1 MPVLVDIDQSGRVQ
15 VWANNKSPFLLREQL
30 ASGAGIPESDI
41 VIVPSNIGGDFG
53 GKGDFMDVPTLLPT
67 RQSFG
72 PPRQDGDELP

>member
-1 MPVLVDIDQSGRVQ
+1 MDIDQSGKVH

-53 GKGDFMDVPTLLPT
+53 GKGDFMDVPLCYQLAKASGTP
-67 RQSFG
+67 G
-72 PPRQDGDELP
+72 QDGDELP